1 MSNSSNNTRQTAE
14 KAIGDGSSPKVKK
27 TRASG
32 RQKKKLFD
40 QYKHSHPEQLTF
52 FELISEG
59 EEKYSQTTELYD
71 FLPKYFWGKTERVNG
86 VFLPRLER
94 DFVYKKQHYELTILP
109 ASVEDENGD
118 EKYYYLTK
126 RESLIEDAVIKLM
139 VEGNGVFLD
148 GNASVRFSLYNLQK
162 ELKDHG
168 HSYSYDELK
177 AGLRVLSRT
186 LIQLRSPEANIEL
199 EFHPFTALGFRG
211 EEGESQTYVSLSP
224 LVCKSIFEQTYRLL
238 NYEKVM
244 AYRSVIARQ
253 LHKRLSHHYIQAS
266 LSDKYEILLTTVVR
280 DFGLTRQ
287 KRLQQNWQEVEKAI
301 QELRDSNVVLNCY
314 TARIEDTSARKKL
327 LDIKIAI
334 QPHPEFIAEM
344 KKANA
349 KSREVKQ
356 KAETLLLPLLFDP
369 AIRQ

>member
-1 MSNSSNNTRQTAE
+1 MSKSLDKSRKIAADKTVPTTVEAE
-14 KAIGDGSSPKVKK
+14 TPAKQKK
-27 TRASG
+27 PRGGA
-32 RQKKKLFD
+32 RQKKKLFE
-40 QYKHSHPEQLTF
+40 QYKHSRPEQLTF

-71 FLPKYFWGKTERVNG
+71 FLPKYFWGKAERVNG

-139 VEGNGVFLD
+139 VEGYGVFLD
-148 GNASVRFSLYNLQK
+148 GQASVRFSLYNLQK

-199 EFHPFTALGFRG
+199 EFHPFTALGFKG
-211 EEGESQTYVSLSP
+211 EEGESQTFVMLSP

-266 LSDKYEILLTTVVR
+266 LFDKYEILLTTIVR

-301 QELRDSNVVLNCY
+301 QELRDSNVILNCY
-314 TARIEDTSARKKL
+314 AARIEDTSARKKL
-327 LDIKIAI
+327 IDVKIAI

-349 KSREVKQ
+349 KSRDI
-356 KAETLLLPLLFDP
+356 KAKAVPLQLPALFD
-369 AIRQ
+369 